1 MEKLLVSAMLPTSPV
16 LNNTKTVRAIQTG
29 CFKNN
34 NNKGSDWVAISNILK
49 DIRLERN
56 LIQEDLAEATGS
68 CSRTIGR
75 IERGERNPSLEMAIR
90 LAHYLDMSVEEIFQL
105 DDGPSYQ
112 QKTEE

>member
-1 MEKLLVSAMLPTSPV
+1 MAI
-16 LNNTKTVRAIQTG
+16 NNT
-29 CFKNN
+29 
-34 NNKGSDWVAISNILK
+34 LK

-90 LAHYLDMSVEEIFQL
+90 LAHYLNVNVEDIFQL
-105 DDGPSYQ
+105 DDVTSGCKDNS
-112 QKTEE
+112 

>member
-1 MEKLLVSAMLPTSPV
+1 MAI
-16 LNNTKTVRAIQTG
+16 NNT
-29 CFKNN
+29 
-34 NNKGSDWVAISNILK
+34 LK

-90 LAHYLDMSVEEIFQL
+90 LAHYLNVNVEDIFQL
-105 DDGPSYQ
+105 DDDITSGCKDNSKKKQFDSWILTHLSNCFFPYHSI
-112 QKTEE
+112 